1 MLHAMKKFLG
11 LKDYGGMKRFR
22 ATAPTKPL
30 ALFRKLTA
38 NSLWMHDDDIEEW
51 SGALEHDLLIGQ
63 IG

>member
-30 ALFRKLTA
+30 ALVRKLAATPTRYECTTMTLKNDA
-38 NSLWMHDDDIEEW
+38 ERKNMTY
-51 SGALEHDLLIGQ
+51 
-63 IG
+63 